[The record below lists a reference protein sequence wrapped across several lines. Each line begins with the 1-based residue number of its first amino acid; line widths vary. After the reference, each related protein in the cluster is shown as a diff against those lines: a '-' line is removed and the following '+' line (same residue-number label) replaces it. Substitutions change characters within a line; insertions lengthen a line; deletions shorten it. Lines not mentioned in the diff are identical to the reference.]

1 MLILKCKRDEA
12 MIYLDNAATTKV
24 CDTAKDACIY
34 AISEVWGNPSSLH
47 GLGIAAEKIMQN
59 SKEHISKAIGCMSDE
74 IYFTSGATESNNT
87 AILGLC
93 ETYGRRKKK
102 VVTSAVE
109 HPSVLQPFEKLKARG
124 YEVTIVYPDSNG
136 IISADA
142 LIDAVDDNTCL
153 ISAMLVNN
161 ENGYILPIEKAFK
174 EIKAEYPDCMT
185 HCDCVQ
191 GFEKLP
197 VKVKS
202 LCCDT
207 MSLSGH
213 KIYAPKGVGALFVK
227 KGVRVAPLI
236 IGGGQQKNLRA
247 GTESIPLIYSFGET
261 VKELTPTISERFEKV
276 KAVND
281 YARKKL
287 SQLDGIVVNSPE
299 NSSPY
304 ILNFSVCGFKSE
316 TILHYLE
323 SFEIYVS
330 SGSACSRGKK
340 SSVLKAFGLSD
351 KLIDSAI
358 RISFS
363 MDTEKADIDAL
374 CDRLAEATAT
384 LAKASKH

>member
-1 MLILKCKRDEA
+1 

-24 CDTAKDACIY
+24 CDAAKDACLY
-34 AISEVWGNPSSLH
+34 AMSEVWGNPSSLH
-47 GLGIAAEKIMQN
+47 RLGIAAEKIIQS
-59 SKEHISKAIGCMSDE
+59 SKEEIAKAIGCTADE

-102 VVTSAVE
+102 IVTTAIE
-109 HPSVLQPFEKLKARG
+109 HPSVVQPFEKLKAMG
-124 YEVTIVYPDSNG
+124 YEVTIVYPDESGN
-136 IISADA
+136 ISADD
-142 LIDAVDDNTCL
+142 LIDAVDSNTCL

-161 ENGYILPIEKAFK
+161 ENGYILPIEKAFN

-191 GFEKLP
+191 GFEKIP

-202 LCCDT
+202 LCCDV
-207 MSLSGH
+207 MSISGH
-213 KIYAPKGVGALFVK
+213 KIYAPKGVGALYIK

-236 IGGGQQKNLRA
+236 IGGGQQKNFRS
-247 GTESIPLIYSFGET
+247 GTESVPMIYSFGQT
-261 VKELTPTISERFEKV
+261 VKELTPSMMQRYEKV
-276 KAVND
+276 KALNE
-281 YARKKL
+281 YARNKL
-287 SQLDGIVVNSPE
+287 SQINELVINSPK
-299 NSSPY
+299 SASPY
-304 ILNFSVCGFKSE
+304 ILNFSLCGFKSE

-323 SFEIYVS
+323 SFDIYVS

-351 KLIDSAI
+351 TLTDSAI

-363 MDTEKADIDAL
+363 ADTQESDIDTL
-374 CDRLAEATAT
+374 CEKLQDAVSS
-384 LAKASKH
+384 LAKASKHN